1 MRTKLKF
8 LIVSGF
14 SFLLI
19 QGCNSGPE
27 FSDITVEMTP
37 EKIALGEELYMKNCS
52 SCHGKDGSG
61 DGPASATLNPKPRDL
76 SRKSMMMKISD
87 GRMFDVIKQGGV
99 IVDFPQM
106 PANPHLKDDEIKAII
121 AFTRSLEK

>member
-1 MRTKLKF
+1 MKNTLKLLF
-8 LIVSGF
+8 ALVF
-14 SFLLI
+14 FVVLI

-37 EKIALGEELYMKNCS
+37 EKIEAGKELYMKNCS

-76 SRKSMMMKISD
+76 SRKSLMMKISD
-87 GRMFDVIKQGGV
+87 GRMFDVIKQGGA